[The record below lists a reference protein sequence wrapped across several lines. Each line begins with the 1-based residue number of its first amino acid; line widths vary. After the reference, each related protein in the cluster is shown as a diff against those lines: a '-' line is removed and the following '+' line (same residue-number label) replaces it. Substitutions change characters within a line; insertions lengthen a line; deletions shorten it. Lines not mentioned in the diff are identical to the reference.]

1 MTGLLYKFLLK
12 DLSCNYHE
20 IEAVGLNTI
29 SSEYPGIRVTDI
41 RSAVDGLSS
50 CNSVSDSK
58 LERTGGPLDLLIG
71 SDLSN
76 LHPKGVT
83 DIGKLTLMRS
93 NFGTGW
99 TVMGHNKNL
108 VKITGNQQGVR
119 ANVCAVER
127 IKVKKFFDQEVLTNS
142 SGTKDIQ
149 FLDAV
154 STESIGINVPLK
166 CASCKAKTDDC
177 NECKLLTEMTT
188 YLEHFTR
195 STDKGKY

>member
-1 MTGLLYKFLLK
+1 MISTERIMKMKSSTKRPKLAVRRNPLA
-12 DLSCNYHE
+12 N

-108 VKITGNQQGVR
+108 VGR
-119 ANVCAVER
+119 L
-127 IKVKKFFDQEVLTNS
+127 FNS
-142 SGTKDIQ
+142 SKIIQ
-149 FLDAV
+149 QFASFCGFEAV
-154 STESIGINVPLK
+154 GFRSII
-166 CASCKAKTDDC
+166 
-177 NECKLLTEMTT
+177 EE
-188 YLEHFTR
+188 FQ
-195 STDKGKY
+195 